1 MASDDRLMRLD
12 ETGRVLEWRRAAQET
27 FGWSAEEAVGRT
39 AASLLR
45 GGPVGPARPAAM
57 RPVLVRPV
65 MAADGTLVWEVCAAA
80 EAASGEDLAILR
92 AMFTQSPVG
101 LHVLDD
107 RLRIVRVNTATRAL
121 RGTTEDRLV
130 GRVFS
135 RVYGLADPGQ
145 EEAAAR
151 RVLET
156 GRAELNRIVRVVPGA
171 AGHEHSVY
179 SVSYVRLENARG
191 DILGLVAS
199 AVDVTEREHALWRLS
214 VVDEVRRRVGE
225 RLDVIAACQEFVDAV
240 VPRFSGIAVV
250 EVVEEVVRGEAPPLV
265 PVGREVPLRRAA
277 FRGVV
282 SAYPVGEVRRLPY
295 GTPFSRVLTDLRPR
309 LVTVD
314 EDSLWLSADPPR
326 ADAIRASGAHS
337 LIVAPLALRGE
348 ALGVVSFYRHRE
360 EVPFEEADVALAADV
375 CAHAALCIDNARRY
389 ARERSIAAT
398 VQRRLLPQRP
408 VVPDTVEL
416 SHLHLPATE
425 GGGVWFDVIGMAGAR
440 TALIVGEVAGHGM
453 AAATTMGQLR
463 TVIHSLASLDL
474 APDELMARLSDTA
487 ARLAT
492 ERAALPAG
500 DPLHRE
506 PLTASCLIAVYDPI
520 DLTCTFVRAGLS
532 EPVVVPPGGAPAVVS
547 VPAGPLLAGPGNAP
561 FPATTVDLP
570 AGSTL
575 AIGTRGLARE
585 VLAPSAPL
593 RALFDEHAHGPLPD
607 LCDAVAYAV
616 SDGPRAD
623 DALLLFARTAALP
636 AERVFRCAL
645 PAGPEA
651 APFAREETRRRL
663 RAWGVDREAAFTAEL
678 IVSELVANAVR
689 YGAPP
694 MRLRLICDGVL
705 TCEVSDG
712 AMSAPHLKHARTS
725 DETGRGLFIVAS
737 LADNWGTRY
746 QAEGKTVWAQQSVD
760 GCP

>member
-1 MASDDRLMRLD
+1 MPSDDRLMRLD
-12 ETGRVLEWRRAAQET
+12 EAGRVLEWHRAAREA
-27 FGWSAEEAVGRT
+27 FGRSAEETVGRT
-39 AASLLR
+39 VASLLR
-45 GGPVGPARPAAM
+45 GGPDGRVGPDVL
-57 RPVLVRPV
+57 RPVLVRP
-65 MAADGTLVWEVCAAA
+65 MLTDGTLVWEVSAAPD
-80 EAASGEDLAILR
+80 AASGHDLAVLR
-92 AMFTQSPVG
+92 AIFTQSPVG

-107 RLRIVRVNTATRAL
+107 RLRIVRVNTASHTL
-121 RGTTEDRLV
+121 RDTAEDRLL

-135 RVYGLADPGQ
+135 RAYGLADPEQ

-156 GRAELNRIVRVVPGA
+156 GRAELNRIVRVVPAA
-171 AGHEHSVY
+171 AGREHSVY

-191 DILGLVAS
+191 DVLGLVAS
-199 AVDVTEREHALWRLS
+199 AIDMTERERALWRLS

-225 RLDVIAACQEFVDAV
+225 RLDVIAACHEFVDAV

-309 LVTVD
+309 LVRVD
-314 EDSLWLSADPPR
+314 EDSLWLGADPPR

-360 EVPFEEADVALAADV
+360 EEPFEEADVALAADV

-389 ARERSIAAT
+389 ARERTIAAT

-408 VVPDTVEL
+408 AVPDTVEL
-416 SHLHLPATE
+416 SHLHLSASE
-425 GGGVWFDVIGMAGAR
+425 GGGAWFDVIGMAGSR
-440 TALIVGEVAGHGM
+440 TALVVGEVSGHGM

-463 TVIHSLASLDL
+463 TVIHSLVSLDL
-474 APDELMARLSDTA
+474 APDELVARLSDTA
-487 ARLAT
+487 ARLAA

-520 DLTCTFVRAGLS
+520 DLTCTFVRAGLAD
-532 EPVVVPPGGAPAVVS
+532 PVVVPPGGDPAVVS

-561 FPATTVDLP
+561 FPATTIDLP

-575 AIGTRGLARE
+575 AIGTRALARE
-585 VLAPSAPL
+585 VLAPAAPL

-607 LCDAVAYAV
+607 LADAMAYAV
-616 SDGPRAD
+616 GDEQRSQ
-623 DALLLFARTAALP
+623 DALMLFARTAALP
-636 AERVFRCAL
+636 AERVFGRAL
-645 PAGPEA
+645 PPGPEA
-651 APFAREETRRRL
+651 APFARAEARRRL
-663 RAWGVDREAAFTAEL
+663 RAWGVDQEAAFTTEL
-678 IVSELVANAVR
+678 IVSELVGNAVR
-689 YGAPP
+689 YGIPP
-694 MRLRLICDGVL
+694 LNLRLICNGVL
-705 TCEVSDG
+705 TCEVSDA

-725 DETGRGLFIVAS
+725 DETGRGLFIVAT
-737 LADNWGTRY
+737 LADAWGTRY
-746 QAEGKTVWAQQSVD
+746 QAEGKTVWAQQSLHD
-760 GCP
+760 RP